1 MANERIGI
9 RSGTLAAWTAAVT
22 TPGTEFEIRN
32 RELIYVEDLKEILV
46 GDGVNDF
53 AGLSRDRTISG
64 TLDADSLIVQHKVAF
79 NNALPET
86 LTEGQM
92 SWNPDEGTVEIG
104 LNGGDVVLQIGQEQ
118 VYYVKN
124 QTGETI
130 LNGTVVMAAGTLGNS
145 GRILITKA
153 IADGTFASK
162 YIMGIVTED
171 ILDGEDGYVTSFGKV
186 RGIDTSAFLD
196 GDILYADP
204 AVPGGLTKV
213 HPVAPNLKVSVAIV
227 IKADPTNGTLF
238 VRPTFAGNL
247 NELTDVEIIGVTD
260 RDVLRYNAT
269 NSRFERHDIY
279 ADITS
284 EAILYAIAL
293 G

>member
-1 MANERIGI
+1 
-9 RSGTLAAWTAAVT
+9 
-22 TPGTEFEIRN
+22 
-32 RELIYVEDLKEILV
+32 
-46 GDGVNDF
+46 
-53 AGLSRDRTISG
+53 
-64 TLDADSLIVQHKVAF
+64 LIVQHKVAF